1 MPTHHQE
8 LISLE
13 KINSGGFRK
22 CKLLRKVI
30 QSNGELF
37 EEDKEVKLTIP
48 KGLQLPKRFLFPR
61 FGTKREGFIPGDAIV
76 VVDQEEHKTFKREK
90 ENLIYHLR
98 ISKSEASKEFEKEI
112 PLLNSGTKKVQFKN
126 VKNKAAKT
134 IQHEGLPFEN
144 TPNLKGDLI
153 VQIEVFDEQF
163 NPTKQ
168 WPQSNGE

>member
-1 MPTHHQE
+1 MPTHHRE

-13 KINSGGFRK
+13 KINSGGFIK

-37 EEDKEVKLTIP
+37 EDKEVKLTIP
-48 KGLQLPKRFLFPR
+48 NGLQLPKRFLFPR

-90 ENLIYHLR
+90 ANLIYHLR
-98 ISKSEASKEFEKEI
+98 ISKSEASEEFEKEI

-126 VKNKAAKT
+126 VKNKATKT
-134 IQHEGLPFEN
+134 IRREGLPFEN
-144 TPNLKGDLI
+144 TPNFKGDLI
-153 VQIEVFDEQF
+153 VQIEVFDEQL
-163 NPTKQ
+163 NPSKH
-168 WPQSNGE
+168 QSNGE